1 MVNTT
6 LLQQKTVMEQLIKQ
20 LTRVSTNRPRLTKN
34 CKAECKEISR
44 DKTISKT
51 VALSPIL
58 CTKTSFPSSL
68 TSGQATTSVKM
79 MVNKVKET
87 CKNNGW
93 MLEGCHSTRTNEQSG
108 VIVHFYKVSV
118 KMSKEV
124 KVTRGVGGNKVEAI
138 KRAFKSMELALREAI
153 NEDGKVRSKNVSKS
167 GLNDNIVDFDEDPL
181 LPCKPYDSSEDSLS
195 QPPVFHA
202 QGCDDYSTSI
212 HSCPSRVDT
221 GTGSDIVLQ
230 RLTISDNG
238 ASRLLGS
245 KGSRIE
251 RRKKSTQVNISVFGM
266 PGDRDRPVELK
277 GKQHQVSEA
286 LKIIHSIISS

>member
-1 MVNTT
+1 M
-6 LLQQKTVMEQLIKQ
+6 
-20 LTRVSTNRPRLTKN
+20 
-34 CKAECKEISR
+34 
-44 DKTISKT
+44 
-51 VALSPIL
+51 
-58 CTKTSFPSSL
+58 
-68 TSGQATTSVKM
+68 
-79 MVNKVKET
+79 
-87 CKNNGW
+87 
-93 MLEGCHSTRTNEQSG
+93 
-108 VIVHFYKVSV
+108 
-118 KMSKEV
+118 
-124 KVTRGVGGNKVEAI
+124 
-138 KRAFKSMELALREAI
+138 
-153 NEDGKVRSKNVSKS
+153 
-167 GLNDNIVDFDEDPL
+167 
-181 LPCKPYDSSEDSLS
+181 PCKPYASSEDSLS

-212 HSCPSRVDT
+212 YSCPSRVDT
-221 GTGSDIVLQ
+221 GTGSNIVLQ